1 MSRAKA
7 PAPSSD
13 VEGTAAGTMREQQ
26 KQATRARI
34 LSSATSCLMDL
45 GVART
50 TTLEV
55 QRRAEVSR
63 GALLHHFP
71 THAALMCAVI
81 EAIVARNEQEV
92 ARRLKRKSAHDDP
105 VDKAIYSLI
114 DAMKEASF
122 LAEIELWVVA
132 RTDSELRAALIAAE
146 RKALGD
152 RTRVLDE
159 VFAPLKHF
167 AAYQLV
173 VDTSI
178 EFARGLAIAGIL
190 RSNPQSTEQ
199 LTRQWI
205 WAVKQ
210 LLPLQPPSLNSP

>member
-1 MSRAKA
+1 
-7 PAPSSD
+7 
-13 VEGTAAGTMREQQ
+13 MREQQ

-34 LSSATSCLMDL
+34 LRSAMSCLMDL

-71 THAALMCAVI
+71 THADLMSAVI
-81 EAIVARNEQEV
+81 EAIVVRNEQEV
-92 ARRLKRKSAHDDP
+92 ARRLQRKSAHSDP
-105 VDKAIYSLI
+105 VDRAIHTLV
-114 DAMKEASF
+114 DALKEASF
-122 LAEIELWVVA
+122 LAELELWVVA
-132 RTDSELRAALIAAE
+132 RTDSELRTALIAAE

-152 RTRVLDE
+152 RVRVLDQ

-173 VDTSI
+173 VDTST
-178 EFARGLAIAGIL
+178 EFARGLAVAGIL
-190 RSNPQSTEQ
+190 RSNPQSAEA

-210 LLPLQPPSLNSP
+210 LLPLQPPSLHSP